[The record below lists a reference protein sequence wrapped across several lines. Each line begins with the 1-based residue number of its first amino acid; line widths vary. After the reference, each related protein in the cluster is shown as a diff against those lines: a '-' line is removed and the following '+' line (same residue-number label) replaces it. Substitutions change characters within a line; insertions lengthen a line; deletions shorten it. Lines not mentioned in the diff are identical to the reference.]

1 MSDDVAAR
9 EIILTQRSSNDNAGH
24 LLRLL
29 IKEAKDH
36 AEAELIDL
44 LAEEEIINAY
54 NFDQIPL

>member
-9 EIILTQRSSNDNAGH
+9 EIILTQRSSIDNAGH

-44 LAEEEIINAY
+44 LAEEEIINAF